1 MTEGKVLTAS
11 QVLALSENHKNG
23 DERPSTE
30 VVRPLDQ
37 ENDLGNLLASEVN
50 EFQLSEENIEDE
62 LKARARDNC
71 QLLLNE
77 LWTLPTER
85 VDEAIVA
92 NLPPP
97 KTVIPREKPV
107 PVPKPPTK
115 WEQYAKEKGIT
126 KQKKSKMVWDDAVK
140 EWIPRFGY
148 KKAKAETEKNW
159 IMEYKEGDDQD
170 PREKAIEEKR
180 EKVAK
185 NELQRLRN
193 IARAKKTK
201 VPGVG
206 LTPMVPTESQRSD
219 DLKKASALAK
229 TSTASLGKFQ
239 EKLPSA
245 LAKKVKTP
253 QGKKRKF
260 DPLVN
265 NDEKAKSLKVL
276 EQINSKKSKIDIT
289 KAVGRQQAS
298 DENEQSEEK
307 KTKKGAKKGGG
318 KKGEKKRN
326 RGTFGGK
333 GGKKG
338 GKPGGKP
345 SFKPGGKTG
354 GKPGGK
360 PGGAKFSGKAG
371 GKKGGKAKQGRGSG
385 VKK

>member
-1 MTEGKVLTAS
+1 M
-11 QVLALSENHKNG
+11 
-23 DERPSTE
+23 
-30 VVRPLDQ
+30 
-37 ENDLGNLLASEVN
+37 
-50 EFQLSEENIEDE
+50 
-62 LKARARDNC
+62 
-71 QLLLNE
+71 
-77 LWTLPTER
+77 
-85 VDEAIVA
+85 A

-239 EKLPSA
+239 VSYFII
-245 LAKKVKTP
+245 LAKL
-253 QGKKRKF
+253 RC
-260 DPLVN
+260 L
-265 NDEKAKSLKVL
+265 
-276 EQINSKKSKIDIT
+276 
-289 KAVGRQQAS
+289 
-298 DENEQSEEK
+298 
-307 KTKKGAKKGGG
+307 KTKLALSSLSDTF
-318 KKGEKKRN
+318 N
-326 RGTFGGK
+326 SMSRGRVNVTIL
-333 GGKKG
+333 
-338 GKPGGKP
+338 
-345 SFKPGGKTG
+345 SFVILREHRLLSSQL
-354 GKPGGK
+354 
-360 PGGAKFSGKAG
+360 FSVS
-371 GKKGGKAKQGRGSG
+371 R
-385 VKK
+385 

>member
-1 MTEGKVLTAS
+1 
-11 QVLALSENHKNG
+11 
-23 DERPSTE
+23 
-30 VVRPLDQ
+30 
-37 ENDLGNLLASEVN
+37 
-50 EFQLSEENIEDE
+50 
-62 LKARARDNC
+62 
-71 QLLLNE
+71 
-77 LWTLPTER
+77 
-85 VDEAIVA
+85 
-92 NLPPP
+92 
-97 KTVIPREKPV
+97 
-107 PVPKPPTK
+107 
-115 WEQYAKEKGIT
+115 
-126 KQKKSKMVWDDAVK
+126 
-140 EWIPRFGY
+140 
-148 KKAKAETEKNW
+148 
-159 IMEYKEGDDQD
+159 MEYKEGDDQD

-180 EKVAK
+180 EKGAK

-206 LTPMVPTESQRSD
+206 LTPMNPKESQTSD

-289 KAVGRQQAS
+289 KAVGRKLNS
-298 DENEQSEEK
+298 DENEHSEEK

-338 GKPGGKP
+338 GKP
-345 SFKPGGKTG
+345 
-354 GKPGGK
+354 
-360 PGGAKFSGKAG
+360 
-371 GKKGGKAKQGRGSG
+371 
-385 VKK
+385 

>member
-1 MTEGKVLTAS
+1 
-11 QVLALSENHKNG
+11 
-23 DERPSTE
+23 
-30 VVRPLDQ
+30 
-37 ENDLGNLLASEVN
+37 
-50 EFQLSEENIEDE
+50 
-62 LKARARDNC
+62 
-71 QLLLNE
+71 
-77 LWTLPTER
+77 
-85 VDEAIVA
+85 
-92 NLPPP
+92 
-97 KTVIPREKPV
+97 
-107 PVPKPPTK
+107 
-115 WEQYAKEKGIT
+115 
-126 KQKKSKMVWDDAVK
+126 MVWDDVVK

-159 IMEYKEGDDQD
+159 VMEYKEGDDQD

-206 LTPMVPTESQRSD
+206 LTPMNPKESQTSD

-239 EKLPSA
+239 DKLPSA
-245 LAKKVKTP
+245 LEKKVKTP

-265 NDEKAKSLKVL
+265 NDEKTKSLKIL
-276 EQINSKKSKIDIT
+276 EQLNSKNPKIDIT
-289 KAVGRQQAS
+289 KAVGRKINS
-298 DENEQSEEK
+298 DENEHSEDK
-307 KTKKGAKKGGG
+307 KSKKGGKGG
-318 KKGEKKRN
+318 KKGDKKRN
-326 RGTFGGK
+326 RGNFGGK

-345 SFKPGGKTG
+345 GFKPGGKPGFKTG

-360 PGGAKFSGKAG
+360 PGGGAKFSGKAG